1 MTRTIPTYPPDDHGM
16 HFLISRDGRHKAVHK
31 RQEAYGGVFTLFAED
46 GSGWTTQ
53 EAFVRQHPD
62 WLPMQE
68 LIVRVEP

>member
-1 MTRTIPTYPPDDHGM
+1 M
-16 HFLISRDGRHKAVHK
+16 
-31 RQEAYGGVFTLFAED
+31 FAED
-46 GSGWTTQ
+46 GSGWMTQ